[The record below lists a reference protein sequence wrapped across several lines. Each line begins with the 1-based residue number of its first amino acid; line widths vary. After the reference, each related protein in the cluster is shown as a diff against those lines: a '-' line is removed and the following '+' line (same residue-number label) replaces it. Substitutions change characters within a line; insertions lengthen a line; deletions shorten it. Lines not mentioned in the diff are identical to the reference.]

1 MRRFV
6 LNWLA
11 SNVVALLASGLLAGV
26 GLAAAGDVTAP
37 IHQFID
43 GFNSGD
49 TKSAFATYASGDIV
63 IVDEFAPHRW
73 VGPRAAQEWAADY
86 DKHAQAT
93 GVTDGI
99 VKYEEPTRTEIEGKV
114 AYVIVPTV
122 YSYQEHGKPIAE
134 EGQMTFVLK
143 LEAGGWKISA
153 WTWSGGKPHPAK

>member
-1 MRRFV
+1 MKG
-6 LNWLA
+6 LILSLLLGGMLA
-11 SNVVALLASGLLAGV
+11 RVAV
-26 GLAAAGDVTAP
+26 AATGDVTAP
-37 IHQFID
+37 IRQFID

-49 TKSAFATYASGDIV
+49 TKSAFAAYASGDIV

-73 VGPRAAQEWAADY
+73 VDRNAAQEWAADY

-99 VKYEEPTRTEIEGKV
+99 VKYGEPTRTEIEGKV

-122 YSYQEHGKPIAE
+122 YSYKEHGKPVAE

-143 LEAGGWKISA
+143 AEAGGWKISS
-153 WTWSGGKPHPAK
+153 WTWSGAKPHPAK